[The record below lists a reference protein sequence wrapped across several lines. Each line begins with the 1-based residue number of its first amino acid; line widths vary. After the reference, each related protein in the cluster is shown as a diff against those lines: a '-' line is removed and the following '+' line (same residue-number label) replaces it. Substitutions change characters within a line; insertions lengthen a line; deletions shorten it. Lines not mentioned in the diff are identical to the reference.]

1 MSSTYENDHNLQ
13 PLPQGSGHTRNYR
26 YYETEAYLQD
36 TWRAKSDLT
45 LTYGL
50 RYQYYSVPYE
60 MDGFQ
65 TVPNIDFASMYNLRA
80 ANGLAGIMGDAAAP
94 AVQYNFGGKA
104 NHAPGY
110 YHPDWHDFAP
120 RLSIA
125 YNPSFTDGF
134 LGHVIGRPQDRDSRG
149 SGNRV

>member
-1 MSSTYENDHNLQ
+1 
-13 PLPQGSGHTRNYR
+13 
-26 YYETEAYLQD
+26 
-36 TWRAKSDLT
+36 
-45 LTYGL
+45 
-50 RYQYYSVPYE
+50 
-60 MDGFQ
+60 
-65 TVPNIDFASMYNLRA
+65 MYNLRA
-80 ANGLAGIMGDAAAP
+80 ANRAAGVIGDGAAP

-134 LGHVIGRPQDRDSRG
+134 LGHVIGDRKTVIRAGAGIVYDHTILSAINFFNDQSSFVFGQNVGTLYSNGLASDPRFSAVGGATPAESSALQRPSR
-149 SGNRV
+149 SRHI